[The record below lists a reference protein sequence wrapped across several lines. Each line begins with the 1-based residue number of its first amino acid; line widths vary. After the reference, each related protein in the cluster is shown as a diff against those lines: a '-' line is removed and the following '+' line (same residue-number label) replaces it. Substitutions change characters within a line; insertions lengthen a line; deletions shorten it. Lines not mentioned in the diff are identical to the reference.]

1 MNAVEPSER
10 SIVIVAYKPKPG
22 KEAELLQLTREHVP
36 LLRELGLAT
45 DHPVTACR
53 AADGTIVEVFEWEA
67 GGIAAAHTHPEVG
80 KLWQRYFEACEI
92 LPLNKLAESGEMF
105 AGFTP
110 LEL

>member
-1 MNAVEPSER
+1 VEQSER
-10 SIVIVAYKPKPG
+10 SIVIVAYKPRPG

-36 LLRELGLAT
+36 LLRSLGLAT

-67 GGIAAAHTHPEVG
+67 GALEEAHTNPVVG
-80 KLWQRYFEACEI
+80 ELWQRYFAVCEI
-92 LPLNKLAESGEMF
+92 VPLNTLAETAETF

-110 LEL
+110 VEL